1 MQYTYREICSQED
14 TLEKDYIKEERD
26 RLYGKWEVRTLEKKH
41 RVIEENRGQ
50 KETLIQQISI
60 GEYKGNWSRVTLG
73 DFSVYK

>member
-41 RVIEENRGQ
+41 RVIEENRG
-50 KETLIQQISI
+50 
-60 GEYKGNWSRVTLG
+60 
-73 DFSVYK
+73 